1 MNKNVFAIL
10 KSMDV
15 CPLVE
20 NFEAYKFNETQKTK
34 KIKYSISLFGFNC
47 FVFAISVFLTQPYWS
62 RVNETYRFQEE
73 YKIRSEFL

>member
-1 MNKNVFAIL
+1 
-10 KSMDV
+10 MDV

-20 NFEAYKFNETQKTK
+20 NFEAYKFNETQKTR
-34 KIKYSISLFGFNC
+34 KIKYSISLFRFNC

-62 RVNETYRFQEE
+62 RVNETYRFQEG